1 MAYATQTDLVERFGE
16 AELVRL
22 TDRSIPP
29 TGQVDADVVSRALSD
44 AEAEVNGYLAS
55 RYTLPLGVVPELLKR
70 LTCDIARYLLYDDV
84 APDQI
89 RDRYKDTVSLL
100 KGIAEGKVS
109 LAIDPASQPA
119 PQSETDTPAVRTAE
133 RTFSK
138 STLDGF

>member
-1 MAYATQTDLVERFGE
+1 MAYAIQADLEERFGE

-22 TDRSIPP
+22 TDRDSPP
-29 TGQVDADVVSRALSD
+29 TGQVDAAVVSRAIED
-44 AEAEVNGYLAS
+44 AQAEINCYLAS

-89 RDRYKDTVSLL
+89 RDRYKDTVVLL

-109 LAIDPASQPA
+109 LAIDPASQPS
-119 PQSETDTPAVRTAE
+119 PQAETDGVAVRTADK
-133 RTFSK
+133 TFPK